1 MNRVLV
7 SLLCALLAAC
17 APLAPEHERPST
29 ALPSTYEG
37 EAAPDA
43 ALRAPLV
50 PWRSFFTDP
59 ALQRLIEAALA
70 GNHDAR
76 LAALATEQARVRH
89 GIQGAALWP
98 DISLGARASRSRTP
112 EDLSHMGRAIINSEY
127 RVELGA
133 AAWEL
138 DFWGRVRS
146 LQEAALQQ
154 WLAQREVQRAAE
166 QALITQAARGWLALC
181 SVDERLAIARDTVAS
196 RQQSQHMFRRRV
208 EEGAAARLDLL
219 QVQSLLT
226 QAQTLLAQLE
236 RERAGTLNALRLLV
250 GGELPAGVERA
261 CTAHGVPL
269 AAIAAPAP
277 GLPSALLDARP
288 DILAA
293 EHRLRAAG
301 ANIGAARAALF
312 PRITLTGALGT
323 ASASLDGLFTGASR
337 VWSLAPVL
345 NLPIFDAG
353 RRRSE
358 VELAELEHDAALLNY
373 CKAVETAFR
382 EVADALAAHRWLSE
396 QLEVQQQAEAA
407 HAERARLAAL
417 RYEAGA
423 ARYLEVLDAQR
434 DWLAARQQLAATRS
448 DLLAA
453 RVQLY
458 GALGGGALAGGEW
471 VDESQGEQQ

>member
-1 MNRVLV
+1 MNRALV
-7 SLLCALLAAC
+7 PLVALPALLAAC
-17 APLAPEHERPST
+17 APLAPEPGRPSSP
-29 ALPSTYEG
+29 LPLAYEG
-37 EAAPDA
+37 EAVPDA
-43 ALRAPLV
+43 ALQAPLV

-76 LAALATEQARVRH
+76 LAALAAEQARVRY

-98 DISLGARASRSRTP
+98 DISLGARAARSRTP
-112 EDLSHMGRAIINSEY
+112 EDLSRMGRAIINSEY

-138 DFWGRVRS
+138 DFWGRVRA
-146 LQEAALQQ
+146 LEEAALQQ

-166 QALITQAARGWLALC
+166 QAIITQAARGWLALC
-181 SVDERLAIARDTVAS
+181 SVEERLAIARDTVAS
-196 RQQSQHMFRRRV
+196 RQQTQHMFRRRV

-219 QVQSLLT
+219 QVQTLLT
-226 QAQTLLAQLE
+226 QAQALQAQLE

-250 GGELPAGVERA
+250 GGEPPLPAAPQA
-261 CTAHGVPL
+261 CARL
-269 AAIAAPAP
+269 DAIAPPAP

-288 DILAA
+288 DVRAA
-293 EHRLRAAG
+293 EHRLHAAG
-301 ANIGAARAALF
+301 ANIAAARAALF

-323 ASASLDGLFTGASR
+323 ASASLDGLFRGASR
-337 VWSLAPVL
+337 VWSLAPAL
-345 NLPIFDAG
+345 DLPIFDAG
-353 RRRSE
+353 RRRSQ
-358 VELAELEHDAALLNY
+358 VELSELERDAALVDY
-373 CKAVETAFR
+373 CRTVETAFR
-382 EVADALAAHRWLSE
+382 EVADALAAHRWLQA
-396 QLEVQQQAEAA
+396 QLDVQQRAEAA

-434 DWLAARQQLAATRS
+434 DWLAARQQTAATRS

-458 GALGGGALAGGEW
+458 GALGGGALAEN
-471 VDESQGEQQ
+471 DEKEIGQGLK